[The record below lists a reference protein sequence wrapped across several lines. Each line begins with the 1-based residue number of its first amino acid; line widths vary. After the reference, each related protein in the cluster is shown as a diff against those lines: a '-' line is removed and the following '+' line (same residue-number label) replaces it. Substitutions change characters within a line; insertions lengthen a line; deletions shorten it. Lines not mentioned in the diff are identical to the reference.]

1 MASAVAKAQLPVLS
15 KLVTD
20 LAYVATRQP
29 RAAAIELALAVQY
42 DWRRNVDPYGN
53 AWAPVLPTGKQLG
66 KQDSQ
71 GRWRDTRGRFVL
83 LNSDGTRRY
92 DPSRHIADSYEP
104 RVSGTDAMIV
114 SEHRGSAALQKPYRR
129 RPARRSH
136 PVEGEGLGNWAP
148 RFAKMHRDLLRGAVM
163 GVEVRAQLKAAAA
176 LRKQERFERRN
187 QERIAMGLRPLAPR
201 RQRSDRARIEALAAK
216 AIGGAG

>member
-1 MASAVAKAQLPVLS
+1 MPGPVAKAQLPVLS
-15 KLVTD
+15 KLITD
-20 LAYVATRQP
+20 LGYVATRQP
-29 RAAAIELALAVQY
+29 RAAAIELALAVQH

-53 AWAPVLPTGKQLG
+53 AWAAVRETEGL
-66 KQDSQ
+66 S
-71 GRWRDTRGRFVL
+71 
-83 LNSDGTRRY
+83 RRY
-92 DPSRHIADSYEP
+92 DPSRHVADSYEP

-114 SEHRGSAALQKPYRR
+114 SEHRGSAALQKPYKR
-129 RPARRSH
+129 RPGRRSH

-148 RFAKMHRDLLRGAVM
+148 RFAKMHRDLLRGAIM

-187 QERIAMGLRPLAPR
+187 LERIANGLRPLAPR